1 MIYTIKQHINDRN
14 FSVLTEDGGR
24 GDVHDNGEALILT
37 LYQNRYPGNNDDG
50 KQYIVEFTYDTPR
63 GTMVTEALNW
73 LAPNIKQFTYVK

>member
-1 MIYTIKQHINDRN
+1 MIYTIKQHHDRN

-37 LYQNRYPGNNDDG
+37 LYQNRYPSNNDDG
-50 KQYIVEFTYDTPR
+50 KQYFIEFTYDTPR

-73 LAPNIKQFTYVK
+73 LAPTIKQFTYVK

>member
-1 MIYTIKQHINDRN
+1 MIYTIKQHHDRN

-37 LYQNRYPGNNDDG
+37 LYQNRYPSNNDDG
-50 KQYIVEFTYDTPR
+50 KQYIIEFTYDTPR

-73 LAPNIKQFTYVK
+73 LAPTIKQFTYVR

>member
-1 MIYTIKQHINDRN
+1 MIYTIKQHHDRN

-37 LYQNRYPGNNDDG
+37 LYQNRYPSNNDDG
-50 KQYIVEFTYDTPR
+50 KQYIIEFTYDTPR

>member
-1 MIYTIKQHINDRN
+1 MIYTIKQHPNDRN

-73 LAPNIKQFTYVK
+73 LAPAIKQFTYVK

>member
-1 MIYTIKQHINDRN
+1 MIYTIKQHHDRE
-14 FSVLTEDGGR
+14 FTVLTENGGR
-24 GDVHDNGEALILT
+24 GDVHDNGEGLILT

-73 LAPNIKQFTYVK
+73 LAPTIKQFTYVR

>member
-63 GTMVTEALNW
+63 GTMVTEALKW
-73 LAPNIKQFTYVK
+73 LAPTIKQFTYVK